1 MIVRAERPEDARA
14 VWTVHEAAF
23 GRPDEAKL
31 VARLRQE
38 AHPHVS
44 LVAERG
50 GCVIGHVFFSP
61 VAIEGERSGPR
72 AGGLAPVGV
81 LPAEQGRGAG
91 SALIRAGLEASRGL
105 GWQLVFVLGSPAY
118 YGRFG
123 FVAAAPHGLH
133 YEGHDFDGPFQVQAL
148 TPGALGGVRGWAR
161 YHPAFA
167 AVP

>member
-44 LVAERG
+44 LVAELRG
-50 GCVIGHVFFSP
+50 RVIGHVFFSP
-61 VAIEGERSGPR
+61 VVIAGERSGPP

-81 LPAEQGRGAG
+81 LPSEQGRGAG

-105 GWQLVFVLGSPAY
+105 GWQLVFVLGAPAY

-123 FVAAAPHGLH
+123 FVTAAPHGLH
-133 YEGHDFDGPFQVQAL
+133 YESHDFDGPFQVQAL
-148 TPGALGGVRGWAR
+148 VPGALAGVRGWAR

-167 AVP
+167 AFP